1 MGNIS
6 TKLKMLA
13 KMKAVM
19 VKTPN
24 VLDNVNNFLS
34 MRQQGVKSIRLY
46 LGRLTGMARH
56 CNFNLP
62 AGQTSYTDKIIPHI
76 LVQGL
81 EDAAIAKD
89 VMEEYADNENLQK
102 HISLENIQK
111 LVKAK
116 ENTKRSMTEL
126 SRTQEEPQG
135 RP

>member
-1 MGNIS
+1 MH
-6 TKLKMLA
+6 T
-13 KMKAVM
+13 
-19 VKTPN
+19 
-24 VLDNVNNFLS
+24 
-34 MRQQGVKSIRLY
+34 
-46 LGRLTGMARH
+46 
-56 CNFNLP
+56 
-62 AGQTSYTDKIIPHI
+62 

-81 EDAAIAKD
+81 EEATIAKD

-102 HISLENIQK
+102 HISLEKIQK